1 MVLEGSDLDLNETDM
16 NVSEPAKLTNTQEK
30 HMQKTSDMSQ
40 NTKTQETSNQESYQI
55 LTYLQQVFPAKRS
68 VSQGSF
74 SDSKKPEVHSFL
86 KSLGLHGKR
95 NHNFCSLKTLGTSSH
110 MTKDGHSERSLI
122 HWMKLGM
129 TRNGFSL
136 TLNFSFLKTGN
147 ESILSDILETDV
159 DQKYFLSEQATQ
171 SILKHATKRKSEQ
184 KSVSSKQTD
193 IASFGDSELVQMSNL
208 NSNTINR
215 VQKRD
220 KSWCL
225 TGNSNDQGVVERKRL
240 IGGSQGMRVY
250 STEGTST
257 TITAQ
262 GGGQGAK
269 TGLYAV
275 GKERKIKRV
284 DGKPNVYKTDAQAG
298 KIYEVDGISPSVT
311 GQRINSQ
318 GFIAIEDKRK
328 MKKIGGYSQCGSA
341 YSADG
346 IYPTVSACTH
356 GYANPHIVDPSVKPV
371 LTPGR
376 KKKMQNGRRIKDDGE
391 EAFTITS
398 NEQNGVMFD
407 DMRIRRLTPKE
418 CERLQGF
425 PDDFSKGVS
434 DTQRYKQMGNA
445 VTVPVVEFVSSYFPK

>member
-1 MVLEGSDLDLNETDM
+1 M
-16 NVSEPAKLTNTQEK
+16 
-30 HMQKTSDMSQ
+30 
-40 NTKTQETSNQESYQI
+40 Y
-55 LTYLQQVFPAKRS
+55 
-68 VSQGSF
+68 
-74 SDSKKPEVHSFL
+74 
-86 KSLGLHGKR
+86 
-95 NHNFCSLKTLGTSSH
+95 
-110 MTKDGHSERSLI
+110 
-122 HWMKLGM
+122 
-129 TRNGFSL
+129 
-136 TLNFSFLKTGN
+136 
-147 ESILSDILETDV
+147 ILSDILEEKV
-159 DQKYFLSEQATQ
+159 PEKYFLSEQATQ

-184 KSVSSKQTD
+184 KLSKQADLT
-193 IASFGDSELVQMSNL
+193 SFGSSELVQMSNL

-215 VQKRD
+215 VQRRD

-225 TGNSNDQGVVERKRL
+225 TGNSNDQGVVERKQL

-250 STEGTST
+250 STDGTST

-269 TGLYAV
+269 TGLYYV
-275 GKERKIKRV
+275 GKE
-284 DGKPNVYKTDAQAG
+284 
-298 KIYEVDGISPSVT
+298 
-311 GQRINSQ
+311 
-318 GFIAIEDKRK
+318 RK

-341 YSADG
+341 YSTDG

-356 GYANPHIVDPSVKPV
+356 GYANPHIGVKPV

-398 NEQNGVMFD
+398 NEQNGIMID

-445 VTVPVVEFVSSYFPK
+445 VTVPVVEFIASYFPK

>member
-1 MVLEGSDLDLNETDM
+1 M
-16 NVSEPAKLTNTQEK
+16 
-30 HMQKTSDMSQ
+30 
-40 NTKTQETSNQESYQI
+40 
-55 LTYLQQVFPAKRS
+55 
-68 VSQGSF
+68 
-74 SDSKKPEVHSFL
+74 
-86 KSLGLHGKR
+86 
-95 NHNFCSLKTLGTSSH
+95 
-110 MTKDGHSERSLI
+110 
-122 HWMKLGM
+122 
-129 TRNGFSL
+129 
-136 TLNFSFLKTGN
+136 
-147 ESILSDILETDV
+147 
-159 DQKYFLSEQATQ
+159 

-184 KSVSSKQTD
+184 KLVSSKQTD

-225 TGNSNDQGVVERKRL
+225 TGNSNDQGVVERKQL

-250 STEGTST
+250 SIDGTST

-269 TGLYAV
+269 TGLYYVGAVVSDKGTKRLKGKNLSRNFREGQRVYDSKGIASALTATGKGSAGGATGLYSV
-275 GKERKIKRV
+275 GKERK
-284 DGKPNVYKTDAQAG
+284 
-298 KIYEVDGISPSVT
+298 
-311 GQRINSQ
+311 
-318 GFIAIEDKRK
+318 
-328 MKKIGGYSQCGSA
+328 MKKVAGYSQCGSA

-356 GYANPHIVDPSVKPV
+356 GYANPHVVDPSIKPV

-376 KKKMQNGRRIKDDGE
+376 KKKMQNGRRVKDDGE

-398 NEQNGVMFD
+398 NEQNGIMID

-445 VTVPVVEFVSSYFPK
+445 VTVPVVEFIASYFPK

>member
-1 MVLEGSDLDLNETDM
+1 MVLEGSDLGLNETDM

-55 LTYLQQVFPAKRS
+55 LTYLQAVFPASHS
-68 VSQGSF
+68 VLRGSF

-86 KSLGLHGKR
+86 KSLGLHGKK
-95 NHNFCSLKTLGTSSH
+95 NHSFCSLKTLGTSSH

-122 HWMKLGM
+122 RWMKLGM
-129 TRNGFSL
+129 TRSGFSL
-136 TLNFSFLKTGN
+136 TLNFGFHKTGN
-147 ESILSDILETDV
+147 VYILSDILEEKV
-159 DQKYFLSEQATQ
+159 PEKYFLSEQATQ

-184 KSVSSKQTD
+184 KLSKQADLT
-193 IASFGDSELVQMSNL
+193 SFGSSELVQMSNL

-215 VQKRD
+215 VQRRD

-225 TGNSNDQGVVERKRL
+225 TGNSNDQGVVERKQL

-250 STEGTST
+250 STDGTST

-269 TGLYAV
+269 TGLYYV
-275 GKERKIKRV
+275 GKE
-284 DGKPNVYKTDAQAG
+284 
-298 KIYEVDGISPSVT
+298 
-311 GQRINSQ
+311 
-318 GFIAIEDKRK
+318 RK

-341 YSADG
+341 YSTDG

-356 GYANPHIVDPSVKPV
+356 GYANPHIGVKPV

-398 NEQNGVMFD
+398 NEQNGIMID

-445 VTVPVVEFVSSYFPK
+445 VTVPVVEFIASYFPK

>member
-1 MVLEGSDLDLNETDM
+1 MVLGGSDLDLNETDM

-95 NHNFCSLKTLGTSSH
+95 NHNFCSLKTLGISSH

-275 GKERKIKRV
+275 GSTQEHAAVMKDKSPALTEAM
-284 DGKPNVYKTDAQAG
+284 GKGGGHVPIIVP
-298 KIYEVDGISPSVT
+298 E
-311 GQRINSQ
+311 
-318 GFIAIEDKRK
+318 RK

-445 VTVPVVEFVSSYFPK
+445 VTVPVVEFISSYFPK